1 MEYVRMRHDKKHE
14 AIESSTVATRNHNEL
29 DRAHFGANL
38 AQPITG
44 STIVRAQERSTQA
57 KRWADRFSLSLPQT
71 KKGEKERDQLTM
83 RKRKLLRTYPT

>member
-44 STIVRAQERSTQA
+44 NTIVRAQERFAQA
-57 KRWADRFSLSLPQT
+57 KRWADRFSLSLP
-71 KKGEKERDQLTM
+71 KKKEREGSADHA
-83 RKRKLLRTYPT
+83 